1 MTPPRILVVDDDAAL
16 RDIVHEALSVAGYAT
31 VAVGTGPEALAAAR
45 AHPPA
50 LILLDHKLPG
60 MDGPAVLAALQA
72 DPQLRT
78 IPVLL
83 LTGSLVD
90 LPELPGVAATLRKPF
105 ALQNLEAAV
114 RALLAAGRGA

>member
-1 MTPPRILVVDDDAAL
+1 MQPWILVVDDDAAL
-16 RDIVHEALSVAGYAT
+16 CDIVHEALSVAGYAP
-31 VAVGTGPEALAAAR
+31 VAVGTGTEALAAAR

-72 DPQLRT
+72 DPHLRT

-90 LPELPGVAATLRKPF
+90 LPRLPGVAATLRKPF
-105 ALQNLEAAV
+105 ALQNLEATV
-114 RALLAAGRGA
+114 RALLAASRGS